1 MQDMLYQNDFPRI
14 SGKEWCVLEQLV
26 TGEKYGLELV
36 ASSGGSL
43 KRTSIYVVLSRM
55 EAKGLI
61 EGREEAAPPGAMGP
75 PRRKYKATGYGARV
89 LHAHEIARAAM
100 R

>member
-1 MQDMLYQNDFPRI
+1 
-14 SGKEWCVLEQLV
+14 
-26 TGEKYGLELV
+26 
-36 ASSGGSL
+36 
-43 KRTSIYVVLSRM
+43 M

-100 R
+100 RPA